1 MKKIKLALILLL
13 TVLVCTAGAL
23 YVFAAPQT
31 VYVSSAG
38 NDASD
43 GSSAAKAVKTLDRAF
58 AIIPDGGKIVFT
70 GKAYTIDKDYSTPK
84 SSGKYTLTSELV
96 GSDGKAGIVSYSG
109 CLNLNSDFVIENIRF
124 KGTST
129 PIIACNGHNVTFGKN
144 IKNDANSYIVGGAN
158 LNTGDE
164 ADRGNFTEDY
174 TIKIESGVWVS
185 FFGGNRRATG
195 SAPVSN
201 ISGDINIIIDGGI
214 FKNTETDISKNQNMI
229 SGMNSV
235 TGDINFT
242 MKSGE
247 VYGGIFAIGRLG
259 SGGKSP
265 EYKSNI
271 TVKLL
276 GGTFENLSGNGKG
289 NGVLDV
295 CQDSN
300 AKLDGDYHLEIS
312 NTAKVGFKTIGSNG
326 VEGIATLDV
335 PAKLVSICTG
345 FVRDVYLS
353 DAGKDTNGGT
363 SKDDAYAT
371 LKKAA
376 DAVTDNGGKIV
387 ICGNTTVSG
396 DEVLAAA
403 KKDIIITSVYK
414 NENYKASATLTV
426 NGTLAI
432 SSKVTFENITLGGNG
447 TLYANDNTLM
457 LSESVSCDGNL
468 NVSASAPAG
477 DSSTGGQVILM
488 GGSYNVASA
497 GSIGGKGAAT
507 ASGTL
512 VSVEGA
518 TVKVLCV
525 SGGNDISGSAVASI
539 LKGEVTDGI
548 YGIYGTGEAKVTGSA
563 IVEISGGKISG
574 KITALSDGI
583 TGKAAGTYELSLLG
597 GDITAVTKISG
608 EGFANS
614 VGKAT
619 DETLPKL
626 QGFGSTMKETV
637 VYAKMEGAGS
647 KDGSSPENAVA
658 SIDDAIKLLGDGNG
672 TIVICGPIGVD
683 EYTEPAHKGAIKI
696 TSRYAGIDYKR
707 AAGAK
712 LVLGNKYI
720 LSGPV
725 TFDDIVVYTDGNT
738 RLFFGNGHPITFGEG
753 VECVIEATGS
763 SSSYPYIFGGLNDK
777 SGTIN
782 QTNVTVGGGTWQRIV
797 GGNRYSSSYILGDVN
812 VKINGGNIVGY
823 VAGAGAETLNGN
835 VKLEING
842 GIVRHG
848 VFGIY
853 CDAENNAKTTGNIDV
868 YLNGGIIKGKVNA
881 SRVDTYCSFNGT
893 YTCYI
898 NQANLD
904 SVTDIKGAAN
914 IRGTS
919 ESKRVFGQGVSY
931 SANPEGTIE
940 ATNPLCSG
948 ADPWVIYHNGF
959 YYMALAKNNN
969 VYISK
974 AATVADLGDAEPVA
988 VWTANETS
996 GLASIWSPEL
1006 HYFSEGDFGA
1016 EHAGWY
1022 LYVACIPHG
1031 TSEDDQGINRRC
1043 YVLKAVGEDPQG
1055 SYMAPD
1061 TKKLDQATK
1070 MVLYENDVNWCIGPS
1085 IFRIE
1090 GKIYLTWTGDKKESG
1105 ISRQSLNIAEMTSPY
1120 TIKFDTATAFCWPTE
1135 KWEKYG
1141 ATYKDGLSNYPEV
1154 VEGATALYGPNG
1166 SVYCIY
1172 SVSGYWTDY
1181 YSLASLKFKGG
1192 NPCDIN
1198 NWEKS
1203 SAPIFVANKTD
1214 VFGPGH
1220 AAFVQSA
1227 DGQTNYFI
1235 YHGYKASG
1243 RVGGRYV
1250 HVEEYTF
1257 DENGNLHLGSG
1268 VAATGKQPTIVTKNP
1283 LPLSSKIS
1291 LFGKSGQSSKPGTPD
1306 TTPDT
1311 APDTTPDTPTTE
1323 NSGNVTTI
1331 IIIVAAVVV
1340 VAGAA
1345 VALVLVS
1352 KKKKGT
1358 EKAQ

>member
-23 YVFAAPQT
+23 YIFAAEQT
-31 VYVSSAG
+31 VYVSAAG
-38 NDASD
+38 NDAND
-43 GSSAAKAVKTLDRAF
+43 GASAAKAVKTLDRAF
-58 AIIPDGGKIVFT
+58 ALIPNGGKIVFT
-70 GKAYTIDKDYSTPK
+70 GKTYTIDKDYSTPA
-84 SSGKYTLTSELV
+84 SEGKYTLTSEMK
-96 GSDGKAGIVSYSG
+96 GSDGKAGVVNYSG
-109 CLNLNSDFVIENIRF
+109 TLNLNSDFLIEDIRF
-124 KGTST
+124 KGSST
-129 PIIACNGHNVTFGKN
+129 PIIVCNGHNVTFGKN
-144 IKNDANSYIVGGAN
+144 IKNDTNSYIVGGAN

-164 ADRGNFTEDY
+164 AEKGNFTKNY
-174 TIKIESGVWVS
+174 SIEINSGVWVS

-201 ISGDINIIIDGGI
+201 ISGDINITIDGAT
-214 FKNTETDISKNQNMI
+214 FKSTETDVSKNQNML

-247 VYGGIFAIGRLG
+247 IYGGIFAIGRLG

-265 EYKSNI
+265 EYKGNI
-271 TVKLL
+271 NIKLL

-300 AKLDGDYHLEIS
+300 GKYDGNYHLEIS
-312 NTAKVGFKTIGSNG
+312 NTAKVGFKAIGSNG
-326 VEGIATLDV
+326 VQGTATLDV

-345 FVRDVYLS
+345 FVRDVYVS

-387 ICGNTTVSG
+387 ICGNTTVS
-396 DEVLAAA
+396 DDVVLAAS
-403 KKDIIITSVYK
+403 KKDVVITSVYK
-414 NENYKASATLTV
+414 NENYKASATLTI

-432 SSKVTFENITLGGNG
+432 SSKVTFENITLGGTG
-447 TLYANDNTLM
+447 ALYASGSVLTLT
-457 LSESVSCDGNL
+457 ETVACDGNL
-468 NVSASAPAG
+468 NVSASAHSG
-477 DSSTGGQVILM
+477 DSSTGGQAILM

-497 GSIGGKGAAT
+497 GSVNGRGAAS

-518 TVKVLCV
+518 TVKALCV

-539 LKGEVTDGI
+539 LKGEVTEGI
-548 YGIYGTGEAKVTGSA
+548 YGIYGTGEAKISGSA
-563 IVEISGGKISG
+563 IVEVSGGKISG
-574 KITALSDGI
+574 KIAALSDGI
-583 TGKAAGTYELSLLG
+583 TGKAEGTYELSLLG
-597 GDITAVTKISG
+597 GDINGVSKISG

-614 VGKAT
+614 IGKAT
-619 DETLPKL
+619 DDMLTKL
-626 QGFGSTMKETV
+626 EGFGSTMKETV
-637 VYAKMEGAGS
+637 VYAKLEGAGS

-658 SIDDAIKLLGDGNG
+658 SIDDAIKLFGDGNG
-672 TIVICGPIGVD
+672 TIVVCGPISVD
-683 EYTEPAHKGAIKI
+683 EYTEPAHKGTIKI
-696 TSRYAGIDYKR
+696 TSRYAGVDYR
-707 AAGAK
+707 RVADAK
-712 LVLGNKYI
+712 FILGNKYI

-725 TFDDIVVYTDGNT
+725 SFDDIVIYTDGNT
-738 RLFFGNGHPITFGEG
+738 RLFFGNGHPLAFGEG
-753 VECVIEATGS
+753 VECVMEATGS

-777 SGTIN
+777 TGTIN
-782 QTNVTVGGGTWQRIV
+782 QTNVTVNGGTWQRVV
-797 GGNRYSSSYILGDVN
+797 GGNRFSTSYILGDIS

-823 VAGAGAETLNGN
+823 VAGAGCETLNGN

-842 GIVRHG
+842 GIIRHG

-868 YLNGGIIKGKVNA
+868 YLNGGTIKGKVNA
-881 SRVDTYCSFNGT
+881 SRNDTYCSFNGT

-919 ESKRVFGQGVSY
+919 ESKRVFGQGVNY
-931 SANPEGTIE
+931 AANPEGTIE
-940 ATNPLCSG
+940 VYNPLCSG

-959 YYMALAKNNN
+959 YYMALAKNGS
-969 VYISK
+969 VYVSK

-988 VWTANETS
+988 VWTPGEAVGLS
-996 GLASIWSPEL
+996 GDIWSPEL
-1006 HYFSEGDFGA
+1006 HYFSESDFGA

-1022 LYVACIPHG
+1022 LYVACIPYG
-1031 TSEDDQGINRRC
+1031 TSSDDQGYTRRC
-1043 YVLKAVGEDPQG
+1043 YTLKAVTDDPQG

-1061 TKKLDQATK
+1061 TKKLDNATMMTLDANNEK
-1070 MVLYENDVNWCIGPS
+1070 WCIGPS

-1090 GKIYLTWTGDKKESG
+1090 GKIYLTWTGDEKETAKA
-1105 ISRQSLNIAEMTSPY
+1105 RQNLNIAEMTNPY
-1120 TIKFDTATAFCWPTE
+1120 TIKLDTAAVFCWPTE
-1135 KWEKYG
+1135 SWEKHG
-1141 ATYKDGLSNYPEV
+1141 ATYKEGQLNTPEV
-1154 VEGATALYGPNG
+1154 VEGATALYGPG
-1166 SVYCIY
+1166 GAVYCIY

-1192 NPCDIN
+1192 DPCDIN

-1203 SAPIFVANKTD
+1203 SAPIFVANKID

-1227 DGQTNYFI
+1227 DGLTNYLV

-1268 VAATGKQPTIVTKNP
+1268 VAATGKEPTIVNKNP
-1283 LPLSSKIS
+1283 LPLSSKTS
-1291 LFGKSGQSSKPGTPD
+1291 LFGKSGQSGTPDTPGSTDTSNTTDTTTPD
-1306 TTPDT
+1306 TTPT
-1311 APDTTPDTPTTE
+1311 QNE
-1323 NSGNVTTI
+1323 SGNMTVVI
-1331 IIIVAAVVV
+1331 IIIAAVVV
-1340 VAGAA
+1340 VAGGVSA
-1345 VALVLVS
+1345 VLIIG
-1352 KKKKGT
+1352 KKKK
-1358 EKAQ
+1358 K